1 MVAVFVEIRTGS
13 INTSGKSEVHVDK
26 FKEWHFSV
34 DFRIIYDD
42 AVDEKTAVCEMF
54 SKLESAG
61 IYVASVKTKDSSKS
75 S

>member
-1 MVAVFVEIRTGS
+1 
-13 INTSGKSEVHVDK
+13 VDK